1 MRSRRTIIFLIPAL
15 MYFFSYFHRVSPAV
29 LVYNLV
35 EMFSFK
41 ATLIG
46 LISSAYFYSYA
57 IAQIPVGIL
66 ADSIGPKRTLEI
78 FSLIM
83 ALGTLIFAFG
93 SSEAVLIAG
102 RALIGFGAGGIFI
115 PSLRLFSYW
124 FKPREY
130 ATVTGTLMF
139 SGNLGAL
146 FATAPLAIAISS
158 LGWRG
163 TMLFASLI
171 IILSS
176 FLCHFFVGDSPV
188 REEERRERISF
199 LKIVKTVLRVKNFV
213 LLYAIAFLVYGSLM
227 IFQGL
232 WGGRFLSDIYGFS
245 REDSSFILLLIALG
259 VMLASPTGGLVS
271 DRILKRRKP
280 VMVISSL
287 LMFLSWIP
295 LALLTSELSR
305 GMIYGVAILMGISTG
320 LRVIDMTIGKE
331 SLPEEI
337 LGRGLGL
344 LNISYFIG
352 AAIFQ
357 PFMGFIMDAVLSSTG
372 SLLEAYHTIFMI
384 CLGATFIGLLLSLL
398 LDETIKY

>member
-163 TMLFASLI
+163 TMLFAFLI

-176 FLCHFFVGDSPV
+176 FLCHFLVGDSPV